1 MRKPSG
7 FFFIAAAMCSTLTLC
22 AYANEASAIEGHD
35 SGWYM
40 GEAVNAGHDTGFSEA
55 NPITNEDPHFGWS
68 IGDFYVTGYT
78 SKAGSDEVPV
88 FLKNTGDQ
96 VALWFELS
104 QDINLLNG
112 VEGLF
117 ISQDENGF
125 DQHFQV
131 GQTDFG
137 RGALI
142 VRHTDYRNAASDSI
156 IYTDYLSAIEQGATT
171 QVELF
176 EEGDYEV
183 TLDYEIKQENKF
195 LFVPTPASYDDYK
208 ISFEFKV
215 RNGNSMAYL
224 FDTGTGAELFDRA
237 IAPQGFRIDT
247 AGSHYLDIAV
257 KREVMNE
264 EGSGL
269 TEVRLN
275 APARDGS
282 EFTDEGVY
290 TITVKNPNTGESTE
304 KRIYVG
310 EDRVLKAVVANTISV
325 EEALSQINA
334 GAEVKEDGTLL
345 LASGMPSLSA
355 GAESA
360 QGEPWDEPK
369 GLSPA
374 AWVGVSALLVAV
386 LASVALV
393 VRRRGVFSKV
403 FASAS
408 NANPDPVA
416 SDISREDFSDNDKG
430 GVRL

>member
-1 MRKPSG
+1 
-7 FFFIAAAMCSTLTLC
+7 MCSTLTLC

-142 VRHTDYRNAASDSI
+142 VRHTDYRNAASDPI